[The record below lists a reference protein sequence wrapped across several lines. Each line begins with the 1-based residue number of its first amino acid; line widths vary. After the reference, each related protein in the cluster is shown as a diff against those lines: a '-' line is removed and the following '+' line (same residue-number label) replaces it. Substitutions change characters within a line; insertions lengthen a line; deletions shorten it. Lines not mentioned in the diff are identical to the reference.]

1 MCCKESFITSDMK
14 ESVDFCFRVQDDR
27 MIDSRIHKGDIV
39 FVHKQD
45 SVNNGEIA
53 VVILDDTII
62 LVRFYY
68 YEEKKLILL
77 KQDNPK
83 YEDIILTEDEFS
95 KIKIIGKAIVVQS
108 RIESM

>member
-1 MCCKESFITSDMK
+1 MVKL
-14 ESVDFCFRVQDDR
+14 

-53 VVILDDTII
+53 VVTLDDTVI